1 MPMGNQESL
10 NPAGNAPSRRVALGI
25 EDHLDDFARA
35 NSAESWKQF
44 AITDPMEWKSQFLEV
59 MNDPQTEVLFNLKG
73 VDVWGGIARAS
84 RGAGG
89 ATDWEL
95 LQIMQNEDWWPRIK
109 WMKDGVQVPN
119 PFE

>member
-1 MPMGNQESL
+1 MGNV
-10 NPAGNAPSRRVALGI
+10 PGRRIALGL

-44 AITDPMEWKSQFLEV
+44 AAIDPMEWKSQFLEV
-59 MNDPQTEVLFNLKG
+59 MNDPQAKVGFNLKG
-73 VDVWGGIARAS
+73 VDVWGGVTRAS

-95 LQIMQNEDWWPRIK
+95 LQIMRNADWWPRIR